1 MDLCEFQAS
10 LVYTVTIKGDQKVSL
25 MITWLIRS
33 SHVALSDYTNHFSQY
48 FLDPLKT
55 LFST

>member
-10 LVYTVTIKGDQKVSL
+10 LVYTATKKGDQKGSL
-25 MITWLIRS
+25 MINQLIRS
-33 SHVALSDYTNHFSQY
+33 SHPALCDYTSHLSHY
-48 FLDPLKT
+48 LLDPLKN